1 MAWIQVRSVEPDE
14 YSLDRA
20 VWKDAFPRPLAGVLD
35 LTGAD
40 VSHKLMKRVE
50 DADYIFL
57 CDYADLEVDGKRLST
72 ENSRI
77 LIGGEVY
84 EVLLYDDPMQMHEHL
99 EIYLKYVG
107 GQENGDRGGSGGQQG

>member
-1 MAWIQVRSVEPDE
+1 MGHIEGNTQARVQVRTVEPDA

-20 VWKDAFPRPLAGVLD
+20 VWKDAFPRPLCGVLD

-57 CDYADLEVDGKRLST
+57 CDYFDLRVDGGRLST

-77 LIGGEVY
+77 LIDGEAY
-84 EVLLYDDPMQMHEHL
+84 EVLLYDDPMQMHEHM
-99 EIYLKYVG
+99 EIYLKHIG
-107 GQENGDRGGSGGQQG
+107 GQEDGH

>member
-1 MAWIQVRSVEPDE
+1 MAHIEGTTKAWLQIRSVEPDE
-14 YSLDRA
+14 YALDRA
-20 VWKDAFPRPLAGVLD
+20 VWRNAFPKPLCGVLD

-40 VSHKLMKRVE
+40 VSHQTMKRVE

-57 CDYADLEVDGKRLST
+57 CDYTDLKVDGKRLST
-72 ENSRI
+72 ENSRM

-107 GQENGDRGGSGGQQG
+107 GQDEH